1 MGLATFSFTLE
12 NQGFQLAISKKTA
25 IFAPHSQ
32 TGLTDE
38 GTEVPS
44 FSKQMISKKKVKQL
58 INERIEELDRGL
70 FIVELYITANSQIN
84 VELDKYEG
92 NVSVDDCIRVSR
104 NVEHN
109 LDREEEDFELSVSSA
124 GLDKPFRVF
133 AQYHKNIGRDVKVK
147 RKEGGKLEGTLIAAT
162 TEQITVQNS
171 RKEKIEGKKKKEL
184 IVEDH
189 IIPMSNIL
197 ETKIVISFK

>member
-1 MGLATFSFTLE
+1 
-12 NQGFQLAISKKTA
+12 
-25 IFAPHSQ
+25 
-32 TGLTDE
+32 
-38 GTEVPS
+38 
-44 FSKQMISKKKVKQL
+44 MISKKKVKQL
-58 INERIEELDRGL
+58 INERIEELDNGL
-70 FIVELYITANSQIN
+70 FIVDLYISANNQIN
-84 VELDKYEG
+84 VLLDKYEG

-109 LDREEEDFELSVSSA
+109 LDREEHDFELSVSSA

-133 AQYHKNIGRDVKVK
+133 AQYKKNIGRDVKVK
-147 RKEGGKLEGTLIAAT
+147 QKEGGKIEGTLIDAT
-162 TEQITVQNS
+162 EEQIVVQNS
-171 RKEKIEGKKKKEL
+171 RKEAIEGKKKKEV

>member
-1 MGLATFSFTLE
+1 
-12 NQGFQLAISKKTA
+12 
-25 IFAPHSQ
+25 
-32 TGLTDE
+32 
-38 GTEVPS
+38 
-44 FSKQMISKKKVKQL
+44 MISKKKVKQL
-58 INERIEELDRGL
+58 IEERIEELDNGL
-70 FIVELYITANSQIN
+70 FIVDLRISSNNQIN

-109 LDREEEDFELSVSSA
+109 LDREEADFELNVSSA
-124 GLDKPFRVF
+124 GLDKGLRVF
-133 AQYHKNIGRDVKVK
+133 AQYKKNIGRDVKVK
-147 RKEGGKLEGTLIAAT
+147 RKEGSKIEGTMIDAT
-162 TEQITVQNS
+162 EEQIVVQNS
-171 RKEKIEGKKKKEL
+171 RKERIEGKKKKQT

>member
-1 MGLATFSFTLE
+1 M
-12 NQGFQLAISKKTA
+12 QHI
-25 IFAPHSQ
+25 HSNECAH
-32 TGLTDE
+32 E

-44 FSKQMISKKKVKQL
+44 FCKQMISKKLVKQL

-70 FIVELYITANSQIN
+70 FVVDLRISLDNKIN

-92 NVSVDDCIRVSR
+92 YVSVDDCIRVSR

-109 LDREEEDFELSVSSA
+109 LDREEQDFELSVSSA
-124 GLDKPFRVF
+124 GLDKGLRVF
-133 AQYHKNIGRDVKVK
+133 AQYKKNIGRDVKVK
-147 RKEGGKLEGTLIAAT
+147 RKEGGKIEGTMVDAT
-162 TEQITVQNS
+162 PEQITLQTS
-171 RKEKIEGKKKKEL
+171 SKEVVEGKKKKEL
-184 IVEDH
+184 VVVDH